1 MVFAY
6 ETTDQVIARNELE
19 TLAQKTQIASI
30 AKSQFMANMSHEIR
44 TPLGAILGFTELLK
58 NENLDKAQREQYID
72 IISRNG
78 QTLTK
83 IIDDI
88 LDLSK
93 IEAGRMQFE
102 ILPVSIESIVSD
114 VMALFQE
121 KARSKNIDLISR
133 VDAKCPQIYS
143 DATKLRQILVNIVG
157 NAVKFTDMGKVTITG
172 FVELSTSDT
181 CLVTISVS
189 DTGPGMTQDQAEKLF
204 QPFTQ
209 ADYSSTRKYGGTG
222 LGLALSR
229 QLANALHGDLHIAH
243 TKVGEGSV
251 FELTLESKI
260 VRNDYSTNFEFVHR
274 PKDLDQL
281 DMKVLLVE
289 DSLDNQMFI
298 QHILAQHG
306 VKVDT
311 ANDGLQGV
319 QRALNGNYDVVL
331 MDIQMPNMDGYQA
344 IAQLKSENYKT
355 PVYALTAHALDEERF
370 KTKAAGY
377 TGHLTKPVNIRELL
391 ETLALH
397 RPARL

>member
-319 QRALNGNYDVVL
+319 QRALNGNYDVV
-331 MDIQMPNMDGYQA
+331 
-344 IAQLKSENYKT
+344 
-355 PVYALTAHALDEERF
+355 
-370 KTKAAGY
+370 
-377 TGHLTKPVNIRELL
+377 
-391 ETLALH
+391 
-397 RPARL
+397 